1 MMASIRSWWDGLTM
15 RERWLVG
22 AAGGLA
28 AAVLLWLATF
38 GVASALSDA
47 REAHGLAVDRAAGIA
62 ARVEAIEA
70 LQAAPRRTAAA
81 ASAATVDIVVAQS
94 AAEKGFTL
102 SRNEAQGGSAASIAI
117 ANARAPALLAWLGEL
132 EAMGILAGDL
142 SLRPNADGTVALTA
156 TLRRPS

>member
-1 MMASIRSWWDGLTM
+1 MTSIRRWWDGLTV

-22 AAGGLA
+22 VAAGLA

-38 GVASALSDA
+38 GVAAALSDA
-47 REAHGLAVDRAAGIA
+47 REAHSDAVDRAAGIS

-70 LQAAPRRTAAA
+70 LQAAPRPTAA

-132 EAMGILAGDL
+132 EAMGIVAGDL

>member
-1 MMASIRSWWDGLTM
+1 MSAAIRTWWDGLTV

-22 AAGGLA
+22 IAAGLA
-28 AAVLLWLATF
+28 AAMLLWLATF

-47 REAHGLAVDRAAGIA
+47 REAHGLAVERAAGIA

-70 LQAAPRRTAAA
+70 LQAAPRRSAA
-81 ASAATVDIVVAQS
+81 ASAATVDIVIAQS

-132 EAMGILAGDL
+132 EVMGILAGDL

>member
-1 MMASIRSWWDGLTM
+1 MSAIRTWWDGLTV

-22 AAGGLA
+22 IAGGMA

-38 GVASALSDA
+38 GVTAALSDA

-70 LQAAPRRTAAA
+70 LQAAPRPAA

-94 AAEKGFTL
+94 AAEQGFTL
-102 SRNEAQGGSAASIAI
+102 SRNEAQGGGAATIAI
-117 ANARAPALLAWLGEL
+117 ANARAPAVLAWLAEL

>member
-1 MMASIRSWWDGLTM
+1 MMASIRRWWDGLTV

-22 AAGGLA
+22 IAAGLA

-38 GVASALSDA
+38 GVAAALSDA
-47 REAHGLAVDRAAGIA
+47 REAHGEAVDRAAGIA
-62 ARVEAIEA
+62 ARVDAIEA
-70 LQAAPRRTAAA
+70 LQSAPRRTAT

-132 EAMGILAGDL
+132 EAMGIMAGDL